1 MKSFLVSKVGNT
13 SCQTAS
19 STLVLKGILRRVR
32 QVKDRERGCVI
43 RRMTSNDQ
51 KMKYLEAKKQ
61 MNTLKK
67 SAVFVLYGEERYLIE
82 SMIKA
87 IVEQRLTNDEQTEQW
102 ITYDLEE
109 QPVEEAIMEAETFPF
124 FGDKKV
130 VVCEN
135 SMFLTAKPSKSKVEH
150 NSEILLSYQEQP
162 VDFST
167 LILVVPY
174 QKLDERKKITKQLKK
189 NATFIECQA
198 VNDWDIDK
206 WVTHFEAQFSLNL
219 DGQTKKLI
227 QEEIGPRLQLLEN
240 EMEKLALFKGNDET
254 ISYEDAQALVS
265 HLGQSSGLKLVDA
278 VIEKDIKK
286 AIEIYKDLSRSN
298 EEEIALLALLS
309 SQLRTIYQVKILMQ
323 KGYQQQQIAQQLR
336 VHSFVVKMSM
346 ERAKRFTIEDLYR
359 AIDYCGETDQLIKQG
374 KMDKPLAF
382 EMLLYQLI
390 HWKVKPV
397 M

>member
-1 MKSFLVSKVGNT
+1 
-13 SCQTAS
+13 
-19 STLVLKGILRRVR
+19 
-32 QVKDRERGCVI
+32 
-43 RRMTSNDQ
+43 MTSNDQ